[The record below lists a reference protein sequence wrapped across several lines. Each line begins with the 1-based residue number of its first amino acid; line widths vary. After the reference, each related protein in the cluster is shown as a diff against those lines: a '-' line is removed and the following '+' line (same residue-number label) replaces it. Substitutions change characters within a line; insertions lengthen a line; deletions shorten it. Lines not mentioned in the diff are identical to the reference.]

1 MRSRCLRLA
10 ACRFLRSELLLQPL
24 LPAAAADLLS
34 RYEPEHK
41 YRQATCQRSLRP
53 TDGTVPRVRLPDLHS
68 DRSIA
73 VADRPHVPTCACVW
87 CLRRNA
93 HACLCVCAYVH
104 VWLCPPL
111 FLRLLASAQCYRAW
125 RSFTSAAPDSPLA
138 QLSPSSR
145 CVLAVWQARSG
156 RCVRRWASAPRYT
169 LPLNM
174 LARDARLRVVN
185 TRRLGASGARQ
196 ISMRR

>member
-1 MRSRCLRLA
+1 MRVHSQGAKEARAGLRSRCLRLA
-10 ACRFLRSELLLQPL
+10 ACRFLRSELILQPL

-87 CLRRNA
+87 CLRFDGMRTRA
-93 HACLCVCAYVH
+93 FVSVPTCTYGCVPSSPSLPALACIGAVLSGV
-104 VWLCPPL
+104 
-111 FLRLLASAQCYRAW
+111 
-125 RSFTSAAPDSPLA
+125 A
-138 QLSPSSR
+138 QLYQRRARQPAHPA
-145 CVLAVWQARSG
+145 LAVFPLCAR
-156 RCVRRWASAPRYT
+156 CMAST
-169 LPLNM
+169 L
-174 LARDARLRVVN
+174 
-185 TRRLGASGARQ
+185 G
-196 ISMRR
+196 

>member
-1 MRSRCLRLA
+1 MRVHSQGAKEARAGLRSRCLRLA
-10 ACRFLRSELLLQPL
+10 ACRFLRSELILQPL

-87 CLRRNA
+87 CLRFDGMRTRA
-93 HACLCVCAYVH
+93 FVSVPTCTYGCVPLSSCACLHRRSAIGRGAA
-104 VWLCPPL
+104 LP
-111 FLRLLASAQCYRAW
+111 ASRPTA
-125 RSFTSAAPDSPLA
+125 RSH
-138 QLSPSSR
+138 SSR
-145 CVLAVWQARSG
+145 RLPVVCSLYGKHAR
-156 RCVRRWASAPRYT
+156 V
-169 LPLNM
+169 
-174 LARDARLRVVN
+174 
-185 TRRLGASGARQ
+185 GA
-196 ISMRR
+196 